1 VTTTVLHVKVTSPVD
16 LSDFWTTEAMGVQ
29 VDPCVCDANKLNQVD
44 REEKMMIEQ
53 SARKVWTNG

>member
-29 VDPCVCDANKLNQVD
+29 VDPCICDANKLNQVV
-44 REEKMMIEQ
+44 EKK
-53 SARKVWTNG
+53 R